1 MASESKFTEIK
12 MDELLLVVFIY
23 MAKRG
28 MLGDLM
34 EKYGDSEE

>member
-1 MASESKFTEIK
+1 MASESEFTEIK

-23 MAKRG
+23 MAKCG

-34 EKYGDSEE
+34 EKYGNSEE